1 MKIVTILYITGKSY
15 FLKQPFLRIKTQT
28 QFKNTNYLSITKKY
42 HIRSDASDITNN
54 FGQKKRETIFANR
67 LSPQPK
73 LVYIKITIS
82 LLISNPKIFLLFLLS
97 LDQLVGD

>member
-54 FGQKKRETIFANR
+54 FGQKKER
-67 LSPQPK
+67 LFSQTVSPHNLNLFILK
-73 LVYIKITIS
+73 LQY
-82 LLISNPKIFLLFLLS
+82 LS
-97 LDQLVGD
+97 

>member
-15 FLKQPFLRIKTQT
+15 FLKQPFLRIKTQ
-28 QFKNTNYLSITKKY
+28 FKNTNYLSITKY

-67 LSPQPK
+67 LSSQPK

-82 LLISNPKIFLLFLLS
+82 LLISNPKIFLLFPLS
-97 LDQLVGD
+97 LDRSVDD